1 MSIQFKIELVKTSL
15 YWPGGAV
22 SRHLSFIPIAV
33 LLSMKVFVVVVGHL
47 QDEKIVAPVVTG
59 TPSKVSLQTSQV
71 VKVEHFLQFS
81 RHAEQ
86 IGVFPSLSK
95 V

>member
-1 MSIQFKIELVKTSL
+1 M
-15 YWPGGAV
+15 
-22 SRHLSFIPIAV
+22 SRHLSFIPTVV
-33 LLSMKVFVVVVGHL
+33 LLSMKVVNAVVTGHL

-59 TPSKVSLQTSQV
+59 TPTKVSLQTSQV
-71 VKVEHFLQFS
+71 VKEEHFLQLS
-81 RHAEQ
+81 RHNEQ